1 MTNGE
6 VDNLL
11 DESQLLH
18 ERATRLA
25 QPVEEEQHA
34 DKRQLLVLRL
44 GDEWYGLEVEHVR
57 EILRNAN
64 VTRVPCAPPYV
75 LGVLSV
81 RGEIVSVCDLWGL
94 LGRAGE
100 IPSGPVLIVEVGDIV
115 AGIVADDIADIVEV
129 PAISVEPTLSTIDR
143 TIAEHIE
150 GEVMVDNRLVAL
162 LDIRKLMEPKEG

>member
-1 MTNGE
+1 MTE
-6 VDNLL
+6 AEADRLL

-18 ERATRLA
+18 ERAARLA

-44 GDEWYGLEVEHVR
+44 GDEWYGLEVGHVR
-57 EILRNAN
+57 EILRNVN

-75 LGVLSV
+75 VGVLSV

-100 IPSGPVLIVEVGDIV
+100 TPTGPVLIVEVDDII
-115 AGIVADDIADIVEV
+115 AGIVADDISDIVEI

-143 TIAEHIE
+143 AIAEHIE
-150 GEVMVDNRLVAL
+150 GEVTVDNKLIAL
-162 LDIRKLMEPKEG
+162 LDVRKLMESKEG